1 VTHPCLA
8 CLGEGAG
15 EGGYHEDC
23 SRRIFGSRSAPL
35 VDVELGR
42 LHTLALAMV
51 GRTSLSGVQRK
62 ISLGLSADRMTLQL
76 AAAGA
81 RYILKPQAQAYPALP
96 ENEHL
101 TMQLA
106 AASGLEVP
114 PNALVRLRDGSLA
127 YLAVR
132 FDRPEGGGKLRQE
145 DFCQLAGKLPKEKY
159 DASAELCAR
168 IVRRHASEPG
178 VEMLKLYRLL
188 VFSWWVANGDAHLKN
203 LSLLTGRDGRHAL
216 APAYDQLCTRLVIP
230 DDVLALPVGGKK
242 DHLTR
247 RTWLDFAEYCGLPPR
262 AAGRV
267 LARQAGVL
275 GPALRLLARS
285 PLPDEM
291 KQACEDVLRER
302 TAELAAG

>member
-1 VTHPCLA
+1 VAVDLA
-8 CLGEGAG
+8 K
-15 EGGYHEDC
+15 
-23 SRRIFGSRSAPL
+23 
-35 VDVELGR
+35 

-51 GRTSLSGVQRK
+51 GRTSLSGIQRK

-76 AAAGA
+76 TAEGA
-81 RYILKPQAQAYPALP
+81 RYILKPQSQAYPALP

-101 TMQLA
+101 AMQLA
-106 AASGLEVP
+106 AASGLETP
-114 PNALVRLRDGSLA
+114 PNALVRLEDGSLA
-127 YLAVR
+127 YLAAR

-188 VFSWWVANGDAHLKN
+188 VFSWWIANGDAHLKN
-203 LSLLTGRDGRHAL
+203 LSLLTGRDGRHRL

-230 DDVLALPVGGKK
+230 DDVLALPVGGRR
-242 DHLTR
+242 DRLTR
-247 RTWLDFAEYCGLPPR
+247 RTWLEFSDYCGLPPR

-267 LARQAGVL
+267 LARQAGAL
-275 GPALRLLARS
+275 EPALGLMARS
-285 PLPDEM
+285 PLPEEM
-291 KQACEDVLRER
+291 KRACREVLRER
-302 TAELAAG
+302 TAVLEAPAGA